1 MGKFKRIATVLA
13 VSGCMVTG
21 AAKAVDTTTTFLV
34 TMTVTSNCIVA
45 ATPLAFAGVGVLT
58 ANTDAQSTVTAT
70 CTPGTSFDVG
80 LDDGANASGSQRRM
94 VFGGSN
100 FINYE
105 LYTDS
110 GRTTRWDDIGGTTT
124 QGDNGSDL
132 DGIVIYDVY
141 GRVPVQSSQAAGAYT
156 DTITVTLSF

>member
-1 MGKFKRIATVLA
+1 MGKCRYAAIAMTVGATLA
-13 VSGCMVTG
+13 VGTAR
-21 AAKAVDTTTTFLV
+21 AATSTNTFTV
-34 TMTVTSNCIVA
+34 TMTITSNCIVA
-45 ATPLAFAGVGVLT
+45 ATPLAFAGAGVLT

-70 CTPGTSFDVG
+70 CTPGTSFTLG

-94 VFGGSN
+94 VFGGTN

-141 GRVPVQSSQAAGAYT
+141 GRVPSQSSQAAGAYT
-156 DTITVTLSF
+156 DTVTVTVSF